1 MIGLACDVRI
11 CRLAVHALFKDLRP
25 YFRYRTSFALNVCTS
40 LAQDLEAMAD
50 KGLRLQS
57 TDQQAQQAQQQ
68 QSPPEPVDVPAALR
82 LAGCLVALLQAVS
95 PQTECQAPVAS
106 APTVPTPATWGL
118 LELYPRLLTA
128 LSLLL
133 QCTQQE
139 YAAVTQWQAQ
149 LAAARPAPAA
159 PARRAQTA
167 AKAEAEARLSSVKD
181 HHSNLAAFVASALQQ
196 VTPLVRDLVEGGH
209 VCWPLPTGLTQA
221 LSTPA
226 CPPTPA
232 LPPTAPPPTSSPAAD
247 SVGQTNPTNGQD
259 EPQRIVAAL
268 VQDIF
273 TRIAAGAG
281 GPVGG
286 PAAGHAPA
294 CQTQTAGADT
304 DTVVQWAVSGA
315 VELTLQALSHSL
327 TQRTF
332 AVIPQLLNTSAVLL
346 CVADGVSEALC
357 EQLAGDCRLLALRV
371 SSSTR
376 LQPGSDSAAGV
387 WSLLQSGDSEVQS
400 AMSDFVLDVLSMPG
414 SVSELLF
421 GVLLSDIQYL
431 LAQPEQGTQLSLGT
445 GSTGA
450 GQPPASLATRLS
462 ALRTAASKAALTAPQ
477 LAQVCE
483 LLSAQLPQV
492 QGTQLLPD
500 VLATWSL
507 CLFTKWFDTST
518 AQGPD
523 SGSMADQVVSACQVV
538 RSLLKQDTGAGG
550 PAAAAWPAEL
560 LARLEQ
566 QQQQQGSVL
575 SSAPVQG
582 ALMGVL
588 DTLCGLA
595 DVQARK
601 SCLQAVQCLVR
612 LLSSGQ
618 QLQGTQGELARSDLL
633 LRVSA
638 LALRLLGD
646 RDAEVAA
653 AALPVALSLCCGP
666 LLALSAPGQPAACT
680 QYVGADSA
688 ARQALQ
694 PPVWHDS
701 CTNGTSGQAGVWNW
715 RPVQL
720 ARLFGLLFPD
730 LPVPVAAD
738 AAGAAGA
745 AAATAGPDAT
755 AKAEQPAAASAPVR
769 TPGLLLRRRPDNA
782 PPATSQAPPPP
793 RPGAGASQ
801 AASAAAQPDPQPAAA
816 SQDQA
821 VPAPVPWEGWVDL
834 SLHLSPVDTDT
845 DPPAVNSSG
854 TASTPPVSMPGGF
867 EGGTGAKPGPQASL
881 HSHHV
886 PSVVWRVLQ
895 DAAASCVAARL
906 RTHLGGPS
914 QSLAAMERLLA
925 ALLSELQAASSAMPQ
940 SSSPAAQHTQTTSD
954 KPGPQRTG
962 DELHTSA
969 WLALEF
975 VAALERRVNSLV
987 QGSSSTHGMPGP
999 VVAFYAANRKVCIFT
1014 HYQQPYMP
1022 ELSKCISNVH
1032 QLLHVS
1038 LLSRRMSLL
1047 VCCDVCHAG
1056 V

>member
-1 MIGLACDVRI
+1 
-11 CRLAVHALFKDLRP
+11 
-25 YFRYRTSFALNVCTS
+25 
-40 LAQDLEAMAD
+40 MAN
-50 KGLRLQS
+50 KGLQLTEQA
-57 TDQQAQQAQQQ
+57 DQQPQQQ
-68 QSPPEPVDVPAALR
+68 QQQPPGPVDVPAALR

-95 PQTECQAPVAS
+95 PQTEGQAAVA
-106 APTVPTPATWGL
+106 AALTVPTPATWGL

-133 QCTQQE
+133 RCTQQE
-139 YAAVTQWQAQ
+139 YTAVTRWHAQ

-167 AKAEAEARLSSVKD
+167 AKAEAEARLSSVQD
-181 HHSNLAAFVASALQQ
+181 THSNLAAFVATALQQ
-196 VTPLVRDLVEGGH
+196 VTPLIRDLVEGGH
-209 VCWPLPTGLTQA
+209 VCWPLPTALKKA

-232 LPPTAPPPTSSPAAD
+232 LPPTAPPTPAPD
-247 SVGQTNPTNGQD
+247 SVVQADQTD
-259 EPQRIVAAL
+259 SRSEPQRIVAAL

-294 CQTQTAGADT
+294 GQTQMAGADT
-304 DTVVQWAVSGA
+304 DTVVQWAVSAA
-315 VELTLQALSHSL
+315 VELTLQALSHPL
-327 TQRTF
+327 TQRTP
-332 AVIPQLLNTSAVLL
+332 AVIPQLLNASAVLL

-357 EQLAGDCRLLALRV
+357 EQLAADSRLLALQV
-371 SSSTR
+371 STSAR

-387 WSLLQSGDSEVQS
+387 WGLLQSGDSEVQT

-431 LAQPEQGTQLSLGT
+431 LAQPEQGTQLSLGA
-445 GSTGA
+445 GSTGT
-450 GQPPASLATRLS
+450 GQPSAAVVARLS

-483 LLSAQLPQV
+483 LLSAQLLRL
-492 QGTQLLPD
+492 QGTQLLPQL
-500 VLATWSL
+500 LATWSL
-507 CLFTKWFDTST
+507 CLFTRWFDTT
-518 AQGPD
+518 TRQGAD
-523 SGSMADQVVSACQVV
+523 SGSMAEEVVGACKVI
-538 RSLLKQDTGAGG
+538 RSLLKHDTGAGG
-550 PAAAAWPAEL
+550 LAAAAWPAEL

-566 QQQQQGSVL
+566 QQLEHGSVL
-575 SSAPVQG
+575 ASAPVQG

-588 DTLCGLA
+588 DTLCALA
-595 DVQARK
+595 DVQARM

-618 QLQGTQGELARSDLL
+618 PLQGTLGEVTRSDFL

-638 LALRLLGD
+638 VALRLMGD

-666 LLALSAPGQPAACT
+666 LLALSTPGQPAACT

-701 CTNGTSGQAGVWNW
+701 CISGTSGQAGVWNW

-730 LPVPVAAD
+730 LPASVAAD
-738 AAGAAGA
+738 ALGA
-745 AAATAGPDAT
+745 AAAAAAAGPDTT
-755 AKAEQPAAASAPVR
+755 AKAEQPSAASGPMR

-793 RPGAGASQ
+793 RPGAAASQ
-801 AASAAAQPDPQPAAA
+801 AASAAAQPGPQPAAA

-834 SLHLSPVDTDT
+834 SLHLSPVDTET

-854 TASTPPVSMPGGF
+854 TASTPPVSMPDGS
-867 EGGTGAKPGPQASL
+867 EGGTEAKPGPHANLLSP
-881 HSHHV
+881 HV

-914 QSLAAMERLLA
+914 QSLAAMEKLLA
-925 ALLSELQAASSAMPQ
+925 ALLSELQAASSARPE
-940 SSSPAAQHTQTTSD
+940 SSSSAAQHRQATSD

-975 VAALERRVNSLV
+975 IAALERRVNSLV

-999 VVAFYAANRKVCIFT
+999 VVAFYAANRKVCICT

-1022 ELSKCISNVH
+1022 ELSKCISYVH

-1047 VCCDVCHAG
+1047 VCCDVCSAG
-1056 V
+1056 VR